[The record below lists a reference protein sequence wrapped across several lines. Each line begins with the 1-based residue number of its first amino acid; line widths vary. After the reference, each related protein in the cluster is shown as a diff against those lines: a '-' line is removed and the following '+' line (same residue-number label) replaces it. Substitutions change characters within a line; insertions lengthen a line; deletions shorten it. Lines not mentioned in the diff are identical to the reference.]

1 MNQHEEILKQR
12 LIQGREPLSAAESC
26 RAAIQFDGLRYFSRL
41 RDLTLSSRYQP
52 IVSIPHRRV
61 VGYEA
66 LLNAHMLNEWVSPI
80 SAFNYIA
87 SIDQSL
93 LAVDRLS
100 RYIHLLNYPFKTA
113 DDWLFLNIGN
123 DSINNFKESNNVIE
137 DVINSNIVPA
147 ENLVFEILEE
157 HKQDMGRLQEFVK
170 TCKSHNILVAVD
182 DFGAGH
188 SNFDRIWSLAPD
200 IVKLDSSNIWS
211 AQKDAKVRRLL
222 PRIISLLREAGA
234 VVLIEGVETYEQAQ
248 IALDTEADLLQGFY
262 FSKPQTDLSEV
273 DHDGRISQLIAA
285 ADNGVLSG
293 SQADN
298 DMSLSNK
305 FAQSAEKI
313 VAGQTLQQAFAGY
326 EGAQYCRAYVLS
338 SAGVQVDSFTLL
350 DGEPIRFKS
359 MRHCADTN
367 WLKRPYFFNAMDNLG
382 QIQICSPYMSLP
394 EGRLTKTV
402 SMAIHIG
409 GVRCV
414 LCLDVAD

>member
-1 MNQHEEILKQR
+1 
-12 LIQGREPLSAAESC
+12 
-26 RAAIQFDGLRYFSRL
+26 
-41 RDLTLSSRYQP
+41 
-52 IVSIPHRRV
+52 
-61 VGYEA
+61 
-66 LLNAHMLNEWVSPI
+66 
-80 SAFNYIA
+80 
-87 SIDQSL
+87 
-93 LAVDRLS
+93 
-100 RYIHLLNYPFKTA
+100 
-113 DDWLFLNIGN
+113 
-123 DSINNFKESNNVIE
+123 
-137 DVINSNIVPA
+137 
-147 ENLVFEILEE
+147 
-157 HKQDMGRLQEFVK
+157 
-170 TCKSHNILVAVD
+170 
-182 DFGAGH
+182 
-188 SNFDRIWSLAPD
+188 LAPD

>member
-1 MNQHEEILKQR
+1 
-12 LIQGREPLSAAESC
+12 
-26 RAAIQFDGLRYFSRL
+26 
-41 RDLTLSSRYQP
+41 
-52 IVSIPHRRV
+52 VSIPHRRV

-262 FSKPQTDLSEV
+262 FSKPQADLSEV
-273 DHDGRISQLIAA
+273 DHHGRISQLIAA

-338 SAGVQVDSFTLL
+338 SAGIQVDSFTLL

-367 WLKRPYFFNAMDNLG
+367 WLKRPYFFNAMDNPG

-409 GVRCV
+409 GLRCV